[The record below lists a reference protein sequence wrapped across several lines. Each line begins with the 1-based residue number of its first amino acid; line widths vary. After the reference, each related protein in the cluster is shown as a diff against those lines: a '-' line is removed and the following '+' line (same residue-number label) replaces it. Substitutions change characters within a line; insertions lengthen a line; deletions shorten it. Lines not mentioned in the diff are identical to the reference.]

1 MQLEQEKPADAEKRL
16 PQVKE
21 ELATAKSKLESERI
35 QGNEKLREIVEE
47 RIAGLTREANW
58 LKFIVEWYKSN
69 EVNKIENRGKCSL
82 EKIAK
87 KDGKATPVDAGNKY
101 VGTLK
106 EDIVQNGFLQLE
118 LDNQNGRGLK
128 TVTKKIK
135 HCEDGS
141 YLIETNTS
149 YYRLAFLNQ
158 EGQDDSS
165 NSRMK
170 ELWDNAK
177 SIDTLPGSAFKEVKM
192 SKIGSVGPNGEV
204 VHSSENKGVFFAG
217 KFVSDLQVGEQPII
231 GKSDEGRLL
240 NGFIPKEIK
249 IYQNPK
255 NSRKVIWV
263 RTDRSYYAINFLDYE
278 L

>member
-1 MQLEQEKPADAEKRL
+1 
-16 PQVKE
+16 
-21 ELATAKSKLESERI
+21 
-35 QGNEKLREIVEE
+35 
-47 RIAGLTREANW
+47 

-192 SKIGSVGPNGEV
+192 SKIGSVGLNGEV

-249 IYQNPK
+249 IYQNPNTQK
-255 NSRKVIWV
+255 TMIWV
-263 RTDRSYYAINFLDYE
+263 RTKRSYYAIDFSNLE

>member
-1 MQLEQEKPADAEKRL
+1 MQLEQVNPADAEKRL
-16 PQVKE
+16 PYAKN
-21 ELATAKSKLESERI
+21 ELTAAESSLKNERI
-35 QGNEKLREIVEE
+35 QENEKLRETVRE
-47 RIAGLTREANW
+47 RIAGLKREVNW
-58 LKFIVEWYKSN
+58 LKFIVDWHKSN
-69 EVNKIENRGKCSL
+69 EVSEIKNISKCSL

-217 KFVSDLQVGEQPII
+217 EFVSDLQVGEQQII
-231 GKSDEGRLL
+231 GNSDDGRLL

-249 IYQNPK
+249 IYQNQK

-263 RTDRSYYAINFLDYE
+263 RTDRSYYAINFSDYE

>member
-249 IYQNPK
+249 IYQNPNTQK
-255 NSRKVIWV
+255 TMIWV
-263 RTDRSYYAINFLDYE
+263 RTKRSYYAIDFSNLE